1 MDAHDEF
8 LAFIENLESLRKD
21 KKLTPDVC
29 ARQEGSSNATTE
41 DRTDCA
47 TITEVKTEALTTPTE
62 ATEANT
68 TATTAT
74 DSSGSTVHRNTAR
87 GPLGLF

>member
-1 MDAHDEF
+1 MDAHSEF

-29 ARQEGSSNATTE
+29 VRQEGSSNATTE

-62 ATEANT
+62 TNT

-74 DSSGSTVHRNTAR
+74 DTSGSTVHRNTAR